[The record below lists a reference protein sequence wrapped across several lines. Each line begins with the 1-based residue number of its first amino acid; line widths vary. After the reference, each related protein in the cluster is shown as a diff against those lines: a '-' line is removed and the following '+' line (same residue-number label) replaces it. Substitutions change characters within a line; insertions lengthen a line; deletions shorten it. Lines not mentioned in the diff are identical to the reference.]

1 MRSSDHHPGGWWTAL
16 GGWFAVRFGLL
27 GSFVVEDAGGTP
39 RQIGTP
45 KARALLAVLLLRG
58 GSPVSWDTVKTAIWG
73 ESVPATARASLHN
86 HVARLRRDLDEGG
99 DRIQVTP
106 AGFRL
111 RVLDDE
117 LDVTRFDRYVC
128 RARTARLAED
138 WAEVEA
144 LTGSALALWRGA
156 PLSDVPLPDT
166 EREPF
171 VRRMEEARL
180 QVLEWGYEADLH
192 LGRHQGIAAEL
203 AELVA
208 AHPLRETFVGQLML
222 ALHRSGRPADA
233 LLAYDT
239 ARRTIRRELGVDPEP
254 GLVELHR
261 RILTLDPSL
270 TAQPAAEPQTT
281 PPPATD
287 ALPLDL
293 PIPHPIAT
301 DAPAD
306 PHPTPHQ
313 LPSSPADFTGR
324 EQELDR
330 IVGELAE
337 ADRPDGATVL
347 VHRVS
352 GSGGMGKTTLMV
364 RAAHQIRERFPD
376 GQIFLDLGGMTT
388 MPMSPENALGLLLRT
403 LGVAPEEVPGG
414 LQARSA
420 LFRSL
425 IAGRRMLILLDDAGD
440 AAQIRPLLPGAAG
453 SAVLVTSRRR
463 LVSFPG
469 VRIDLGALPDDAARR
484 LLASIAGEDRV
495 AAQPSATA
503 EVLRACGGMP
513 LALRL
518 AGSRLAARPAWSVQD
533 LAHRLTSHGRVLRE
547 LYADDLHV
555 RTALQMSYE
564 LLLQESQES
573 QESQEPQG
581 SYESQEPQGSQ
592 APPGSRGHAGPA
604 RAFRLLGLMP
614 SAAFGTAVA
623 AAVLD
628 CDERSVEDWLEALV
642 DAHLLE
648 SPAPGRY
655 QFHCLLQALAVE
667 LAEESDSEEERALAV
682 ERLVLWCLHGADAAT
697 ARLAP
702 AARRV
707 PLDACARLRGP
718 FVDYD
723 EAYGWYE
730 REREVL
736 VAAVSLAHEAGLH
749 TQAWSLAA
757 SLWAYLRLGRNDD
770 WLTTHTVGLAAART
784 IGDEQ
789 AEAWMLNGL
798 GNQVLHT
805 GRPAEAIGYF
815 RRVLRIHEGVPGRDA
830 ELSAVFNNMGTCFTD
845 LGDHESALHHYRKS
859 LVREPES
866 CATLNNMADAL
877 SHLGRQDE
885 ALDVLDRAEAIQRA
899 TRDLV
904 SLAIGLRVR
913 GDVLRAAD
921 RAAEA
926 VEAYRRALALQ
937 RLGGDQHSEAVS
949 LMGLGDALADLQRQ
963 TEAEACWG
971 KALRWMERLGD
982 QGRSVD
988 LRKRLA
994 GA

>member
-1 MRSSDHHPGGWWTAL
+1 M
-16 GGWFAVRFGLL
+16 RFGLL

-270 TAQPAAEPQTT
+270 TAQPATEPQTT

-287 ALPLDL
+287 APTLDL

-388 MPMSPENALGLLLRT
+388 MPMTPESALGLLLRT
-403 LGVAPEEVPGG
+403 LGVAPEEVPCG

-420 LFRSL
+420 QFRSL

-495 AAQPSATA
+495 AAQPSATT

-573 QESQEPQG
+573 QEPQE
-581 SYESQEPQGSQ
+581 S
-592 APPGSRGHAGPA
+592 PGHTGRTGPA

-614 SAAFGTAVA
+614 SAAFGTAAA

-707 PLDACARLRGP
+707 PLDAGARLRGP
-718 FVDYD
+718 FADYD

-749 TQAWSLAA
+749 AQAWSLAA
-757 SLWAYLRLGRNDD
+757 SLWAYVRLGRNDD
-770 WLTTHTVGLAAART
+770 WLTTHTVGLAAARAT
-784 IGDEQ
+784 GDER

-798 GNQVLHT
+798 GNQVLKT

-830 ELSAVFNNMGTCFTD
+830 ELSAVLNNIGTCFTD

-859 LVREPES
+859 LAREPES

-877 SHLGRQDE
+877 SHLGRHDE

-949 LMGLGDALADLQRQ
+949 LMGLGDALADLERQ

>member
-1 MRSSDHHPGGWWTAL
+1 MNGSGGKV
-16 GGWFAVRFGLL
+16 AVRFGLL
-27 GSFVVEDAGGTP
+27 GSFVVEDTGGTP
-39 RQIGTP
+39 RRVGTP
-45 KARALLAVLLLRG
+45 KARALLTVLLLRPNA
-58 GSPVSWDTVKTAIWG
+58 PVSWDTVKTAIWG

-86 HVARLRRDLDEGG
+86 HVARLRRDLEPCG
-99 DRIQVTP
+99 DRNRGDREASGREAGDQDTDVPESRIQVTP

-117 LDVTRFDRYVC
+117 LDVTRFDRYVS

-138 WAEVEA
+138 WTAVEE

-171 VRRMEEARL
+171 VRRLEEARL
-180 QVLEWGYEADLH
+180 QVLEWRYEADLH

-239 ARRTIRRELGVDPEP
+239 ARRTIRGELGVDPEP

-261 RILTLDPSL
+261 RILTLDPEL
-270 TAQPAAEPQTT
+270 TAPQAPAEPT
-281 PPPATD
+281 PPPGPPPSAPQPAPPSASPSTP
-287 ALPLDL
+287 PL
-293 PIPHPIAT
+293 
-301 DAPAD
+301 AD
-306 PHPTPHQ
+306 TQPVPHQ

-324 EQELDR
+324 EDELGR
-330 IVGELAE
+330 IVGELTAT
-337 ADRPDGATVL
+337 DRPGGATVL

-352 GSGGMGKTTLMV
+352 GGGGMGKTTLMV

-376 GQIFLDLGGMTT
+376 GQVFLDLGGMTA
-388 MPMSPENALGLLLRT
+388 MPMAPEAALGVLLRT
-403 LGVAPEEVPGG
+403 LGVASEEVPCG
-414 LQARSA
+414 LQSRSA
-420 LFRSL
+420 LFRSV
-425 IAGRRMLILLDDAGD
+425 IADRRMLILLDDAGD

-463 LVSFPG
+463 LASFPG
-469 VRIDLGALPDDAARR
+469 VRIDLGALPDDAAHR
-484 LLASIAGEDRV
+484 LLASIVGEDRV
-495 AAQPSATA
+495 AAQPAATA

-533 LAHRLTSHGRVLRE
+533 LALRLTSHGCVLRE

-564 LLLQESQES
+564 LLLQESA
-573 QESQEPQG
+573 G
-581 SYESQEPQGSQ
+581 
-592 APPGSRGHAGPA
+592 RTGPA

-614 SAAFGTAVA
+614 SVAFGTAA
-623 AAVLD
+623 AAALLD
-628 CDERSVEDWLEALV
+628 CDELSVEDWLEALV

-655 QFHCLLQALAVE
+655 QFHCLLQALARE
-667 LAEESDSEEERALAV
+667 LADETDPERERRRAV
-682 ERLVLWCLHGADAAT
+682 DRFVLWCLRGADAAT

-707 PLDACARLRGP
+707 PLDPDTRRPVSFAG
-718 FVDYD
+718 YD
-723 EAYGWYE
+723 EAYAWCE

-736 VAAVSLAHEAGLH
+736 VAAVTLAHETGLH
-749 TQAWSLAA
+749 AHSWKLAA
-757 SLWAYLRLGRNDD
+757 ALWAYFRLGLSDD
-770 WLTTHTVGLAAART
+770 WLATHTVGLAAAT
-784 IGDEQ
+784 ATGDDR
-789 AEAWMLNGL
+789 AEAWMLNGI
-798 GNQVLHT
+798 GNQVQNS
-805 GRPAEAIGYF
+805 GRSAEAITYF
-815 RRVLRIHEGVPGRDA
+815 RRALRVHEGEPDRDA
-830 ELSAVFNNMGTCFTD
+830 ELSAVLNNIGTCFTD
-845 LGDHESALHHYRKS
+845 LGDHASALQHYQGS

-866 CATLNNMADAL
+866 CATMNNMADAL
-877 SHLGRQDE
+877 SHLGRHEE
-885 ALDVLDRAEAIQRA
+885 ALAVLDRAEEIQRA

-913 GDVLRAAD
+913 GDVLSGAG

-949 LMGLGDALADLQRQ
+949 LMGLGDALAALGDRA
-963 TEAEACWG
+963 EAEVCWG
-971 KALRWMERLGD
+971 KALRWMETLGD

-988 LRKRLA
+988 LRGRLA
-994 GA
+994 RSCARPTP

>member
-1 MRSSDHHPGGWWTAL
+1 M

-86 HVARLRRDLDEGG
+86 HVARLRRDLDESG

-270 TAQPAAEPQTT
+270 TAQPATEPQTA
-281 PPPATD
+281 PPPATS
-287 ALPLDL
+287 APTPHFPTLD
-293 PIPHPIAT
+293 PPAADPSADPHPT
-301 DAPAD
+301 

-388 MPMSPENALGLLLRT
+388 MPMPPESALGLLLRA
-403 LGVAPEEVPGG
+403 LGVAPEEVPCG

-420 LFRSL
+420 QFRSL

-564 LLLQESQES
+564 LLLQEPQEPQEPQES
-573 QESQEPQG
+573 QGSQEPQG
-581 SYESQEPQGSQ
+581 HSGH
-592 APPGSRGHAGPA
+592 PGHSGHTGPA

-614 SAAFGTAVA
+614 SAAFGTAAA

-667 LAEESDSEEERALAV
+667 LAEESDSEKERALAV
-682 ERLVLWCLHGADAAT
+682 ERFVLWCLHGADAAT
-697 ARLAP
+697 VRLAP

-707 PLDACARLRGP
+707 PLDAGARLRGP
-718 FVDYD
+718 FADYD

-749 TQAWSLAA
+749 VQAWSLAA
-757 SLWAYLRLGRNDD
+757 SLWAYVRLGRTDD
-770 WLTTHTVGLAAART
+770 WLATHTVGLAAARAT
-784 IGDEQ
+784 GDER

-798 GNQVLHT
+798 GNQVLKT

-877 SHLGRQDE
+877 SHLGRHDE

-913 GDVLRAAD
+913 GDVLRGAD

-937 RLGGDQHSEAVS
+937 RLGGDKHSEAVS
-949 LMGLGDALADLQRQ
+949 LTGLGDALADLERQ

>member
-1 MRSSDHHPGGWWTAL
+1 M
-16 GGWFAVRFGLL
+16 RFGLL

-86 HVARLRRDLDEGG
+86 HVARLRRDLDESG

-117 LDVTRFDRYVC
+117 LDVTLFDRYVC

-144 LTGSALALWRGA
+144 LTCSALALWRGA

-281 PPPATD
+281 PAPATN
-287 ALPLDL
+287 APTADL
-293 PIPHPIAT
+293 RIPHPIV
-301 DAPAD
+301 AD
-306 PHPTPHQ
+306 PTAEPHPTPHQ

-364 RAAHQIRERFPD
+364 RAAHEIRERFPD

-388 MPMSPENALGLLLRT
+388 MPMPPESALGLLLRT
-403 LGVAPEEVPGG
+403 LGVAPEEVPCG

-420 LFRSL
+420 QFRSL

-440 AAQIRPLLPGAAG
+440 AAQIRPLLPGSAG

-484 LLASIAGEDRV
+484 LLASIAGEDRI
-495 AAQPSATA
+495 AARPAATA

-564 LLLQESQES
+564 LLLQESQEP
-573 QESQEPQG
+573 QESQG
-581 SYESQEPQGSQ
+581 SQGSQ
-592 APPGSRGHAGPA
+592 GPPGHTGPA

-682 ERLVLWCLHGADAAT
+682 ERFVLWCLHGADAAT

-707 PLDACARLRGP
+707 PLDAGARLRGP
-718 FVDYD
+718 FADYD

-749 TQAWSLAA
+749 AQAWSLAA

-770 WLTTHTVGLAAART
+770 WLATHTVGLAAARAT
-784 IGDEQ
+784 GDER

-798 GNQVLHT
+798 GNQVLNT

-815 RRVLRIHEGVPGRDA
+815 RRALRIHEGMPGRDA
-830 ELSAVFNNMGTCFTD
+830 ELSAVFNNIGTCFTD

-877 SHLGRQDE
+877 SHLGRHDE

-913 GDVLRAAD
+913 GDVLRTAD

-949 LMGLGDALADLQRQ
+949 LMGLGDAFADLKRR

-988 LRKRLA
+988 LRQRLA

>member
-1 MRSSDHHPGGWWTAL
+1 
-16 GGWFAVRFGLL
+16 
-27 GSFVVEDAGGTP
+27 VVEDAEGTP

-58 GSPVSWDTVKTAIWG
+58 GSPVSWDTVKTGIWG
-73 ESVPATARASLHN
+73 ESVPVTARASLHN
-86 HVARLRRDLDEGG
+86 HVARLRRDLDENG

-144 LTGSALALWRGA
+144 LTCSALALWRGA
-156 PLSDVPLPDT
+156 PLSDVSLPDT

-270 TAQPAAEPQTT
+270 TAQPATEPQTT
-281 PPPATD
+281 RPPATNAPTPRFPTVD
-287 ALPLDL
+287 PPVTNPPVTDPSVTDPSVINPSVTDPRATDPSAD
-293 PIPHPIAT
+293 PHPT
-301 DAPAD
+301 

-388 MPMSPENALGLLLRT
+388 MPMPPESALGLLLRA
-403 LGVAPEEVPGG
+403 LGVAPEEVPCG

-420 LFRSL
+420 QFRSL

-469 VRIDLGALPDDAARR
+469 VRIDLGALPDDAAHR

-495 AAQPSATA
+495 AAQPSATT

-564 LLLQESQES
+564 LLLQESQDS
-573 QESQEPQG
+573 QESQGPQ
-581 SYESQEPQGSQ
+581 ESQRS
-592 APPGSRGHAGPA
+592 PGRTGHTRHTGPA

-667 LAEESDSEEERALAV
+667 LAEESDSEEERGLAV
-682 ERLVLWCLHGADAAT
+682 ERFVLWCLHGADAAT

-707 PLDACARLRGP
+707 PLDAGARLRGP
-718 FVDYD
+718 FADYD
-723 EAYGWYE
+723 EAYGWFE

-749 TQAWSLAA
+749 AQAWSLAA
-757 SLWAYLRLGRNDD
+757 SLWAYVRLGRNDD
-770 WLTTHTVGLAAART
+770 WLTTHTVGLAAARAT
-784 IGDEQ
+784 GDER

-798 GNQVLHT
+798 GNQVLKT

-815 RRVLRIHEGVPGRDA
+815 RRVLRIHEGAPGRDA

-877 SHLGRQDE
+877 SHLGRHDE

-913 GDVLRAAD
+913 GDVLRGAD

-949 LMGLGDALADLQRQ
+949 LMGLGDALADLKRQ

>member
-1 MRSSDHHPGGWWTAL
+1 M
-16 GGWFAVRFGLL
+16 RFGLL
-27 GSFVVEDAGGTP
+27 GSFVVEDAEGTP
-39 RQIGTP
+39 RRIGTP

-58 GSPVSWDTVKTAIWG
+58 DSPVSWDTVKTAIWG

-86 HVARLRRDLDEGG
+86 HVARLRRDLDESG

-117 LDVTRFDRYVC
+117 LDVTRFDRYLC

-138 WAEVEA
+138 WAAVEA
-144 LTGSALALWRGA
+144 LTRSALALWRGA

-166 EREPF
+166 EREPV
-171 VRRMEEARL
+171 VRRLEEARL

-203 AELVA
+203 AALVA

-222 ALHRSGRPADA
+222 ALHRSGRQADA

-261 RILTLDPSL
+261 RILTLDPAL
-270 TAQPAAEPQTT
+270 TAPRTSTAPQASTTALTSAAPTAQRTPTPQPPTTPTPPLPEPPLPTPADLTDPPAATHPV
-281 PPPATD
+281 PA
-287 ALPLDL
+287 PV
-293 PIPHPIAT
+293 
-301 DAPAD
+301 
-306 PHPTPHQ
+306 PHQ

-324 EQELDR
+324 EHELDR
-330 IVGELAE
+330 IVGELAA

-376 GQIFLDLGGMTT
+376 GQIFLDLGGMTA
-388 MPMSPENALGLLLRT
+388 MPMPPESALGLLLRT
-403 LGVAPEEVPGG
+403 LGVAPEEVPSG

-425 IAGRRMLILLDDAGD
+425 IARRRMLILLDDAGD

-469 VRIDLGALPDDAARR
+469 VRIDLGALPDDAAHR
-484 LLASIAGEDRV
+484 LLASIVGEDRV

-564 LLLQESQES
+564 LLQESQE
-573 QESQEPQG
+573 
-581 SYESQEPQGSQ
+581 
-592 APPGSRGHAGPA
+592 RTGPA

-614 SAAFGTAVA
+614 GGAFGTAA
-623 AAVLD
+623 AAALLD
-628 CDERSVEDWLEALV
+628 CDEMSVEDWLEALV

-655 QFHCLLQALAVE
+655 QFHCLLRELARE
-667 LAEESDSEEERALAV
+667 LAEETDTERERTRAV
-682 ERLVLWCLHGADAAT
+682 ERLVEWCLRGADAAT
-697 ARLAP
+697 ARVAP
-702 AARRV
+702 AGRRV
-707 PLDACARLRGP
+707 PLEPAQRQPVSFTG
-718 FVDYD
+718 YD

-730 REREVL
+730 RERETL
-736 VAAVSLAHEAGLH
+736 VAAVSLAHETGLH
-749 TQAWSLAA
+749 AQSWKLAA
-757 SLWAYLRLGRNDD
+757 SLWAYLRLGGHHDD
-770 WLTTHTVGLAAART
+770 WLCTHTVGLAAARAA
-784 IGDEQ
+784 GDER

-798 GNQVLHT
+798 GNQVKQA
-805 GRPAEAIGYF
+805 GRPAEAITYF
-815 RRVLRIHEGVPGRDA
+815 RRVLSLHEGRPGRDA
-830 ELSAVFNNMGTCFTD
+830 ELSAVLNNLGTCFTD
-845 LGDHESALHHYRKS
+845 LGDHEPALRHYRES
-859 LVREPES
+859 LVWEPSS

-877 SHLGRQDE
+877 AHLDRHDE
-885 ALDVLDRAEAIQRA
+885 ALDVLDRAEKIQRA
-899 TRDLV
+899 TRDRV

-913 GDVLRAAD
+913 GDVLRGAG
-921 RAAEA
+921 RPAEA

-949 LMGLGDALADLQRQ
+949 LTGLGDALAALGDRS
-963 TEAEACWG
+963 EAETCWG
-971 KALRWMERLGD
+971 KALHWMEHLGD
-982 QGRSVD
+982 EGRTVG
-988 LRKRLA
+988 LRRRLTRA
-994 GA
+994 

>member
-1 MRSSDHHPGGWWTAL
+1 MV
-16 GGWFAVRFGLL
+16 AVRFALL

-39 RQIGTP
+39 LQVGTP
-45 KARALLAVLLLRG
+45 KARALLAVLLLRA

-73 ESVPATARASLHN
+73 ASVPATARASLHN
-86 HVARLRRDLDEGG
+86 HVARLRRDLDPGG

-117 LDVTRFDRYVC
+117 LDVTRFDRYLS

-138 WAEVEA
+138 WAAVEA

-156 PLSDVPLPDT
+156 PLSDVPLPDA
-166 EREPF
+166 ERDPF
-171 VRRMEEARL
+171 VRRLEESRL
-180 QVLEWGYEADLH
+180 QVLEWRYEADLH

-208 AHPLRETFVGQLML
+208 AHPLRETFVGLLML
-222 ALHRSGRPADA
+222 ALHRSGRTADA

-261 RILTLDPSL
+261 RILTLDPAL
-270 TAQPAAEPQTT
+270 TAPQPAEPQPAAEPLPSASGSGSASADPSPT
-281 PPPATD
+281 PPPG
-287 ALPLDL
+287 PSE
-293 PIPHPIAT
+293 PHPS
-301 DAPAD
+301 PAAD
-306 PHPTPHQ
+306 THPVPLQ

-324 EQELDR
+324 EQELGR
-330 IVGELAE
+330 IVGELTAT
-337 ADRPDGATVL
+337 DRPDGATVL

-364 RAAHQIRERFPD
+364 RAAHQIRACFPD
-376 GQIFLDLGGMTT
+376 GQIFLDLGGMTA

-403 LGVAPEEVPGG
+403 LGVAPDEVPGG

-469 VRIDLGALPDDAARR
+469 VRIDLGALPDDAAHR
-484 LLASIAGEDRV
+484 LLASIVGEDRV
-495 AAQPSATA
+495 TAQPSATV

-533 LAHRLTSHGRVLRE
+533 LAHRLTRHGRVLRE

-564 LLLQESQES
+564 LLLQES
-573 QESQEPQG
+573 
-581 SYESQEPQGSQ
+581 
-592 APPGSRGHAGPA
+592 AGHTGPA

-614 SAAFGTAVA
+614 SVAFGTAA
-623 AAVLD
+623 AAALLD
-628 CDERSVEDWLEALV
+628 CDERAVEDRLEALV

-655 QFHCLLQALAVE
+655 QFHCLLQE
-667 LAEESDSEEERALAV
+667 LARELAGETDTEQERTRAV
-682 ERLVLWCLHGADAAT
+682 ERLVLWCLRGADAAT
-697 ARLAP
+697 GRLAP

-707 PLDACARLRGP
+707 PLEPAPGRPVSFAG
-718 FVDYD
+718 YD
-723 EAYGWYE
+723 EAHAWCE
-730 REREVL
+730 RERDVL
-736 VAAVSLAHEAGLH
+736 VAAVSLAHETGLH
-749 TQAWSLAA
+749 ARSWSLAA
-757 SLWAYLRLGRNDD
+757 SLWAYVRLGHSDD
-770 WLTTHTVGLAAART
+770 WLTTHTVGLAAAT
-784 IGDEQ
+784 AAGDER

-798 GNQVLHT
+798 GNQVQKI
-805 GRPAEAIGYF
+805 GRPAEAIAYF
-815 RRVLRIHEGVPGRDA
+815 RRALRVHEGAPGRDA
-830 ELSAVFNNMGTCFTD
+830 ELSAVFNNIGTCFTD
-845 LGDHESALHHYRKS
+845 LRDHESALQHYRKS
-859 LVREPES
+859 LVLEPTS

-877 SHLGRQDE
+877 SHLGRHDE
-885 ALDVLDRAEAIQRA
+885 ALDVLDRAEGIQRA
-899 TRDLV
+899 TRDRV

-913 GDVLRAAD
+913 GDVLRGAG

-937 RLGGDQHSEAVS
+937 RLGGDQYSEAVS
-949 LMGLGDALADLQRQ
+949 LTGFGDALADLGDRA
-963 TEAEACWG
+963 EAEACWG

-982 QGRSVD
+982 QGRTVG

>member
-1 MRSSDHHPGGWWTAL
+1 MV
-16 GGWFAVRFGLL
+16 AVRFGLL
-27 GSFVVEDAGGTP
+27 GSFVVEDVGGTP
-39 RQIGTP
+39 RQVGTP
-45 KARALLAVLLLRG
+45 KARALLAVLLLRANA
-58 GSPVSWDTVKTAIWG
+58 PVSWDTVKTAIWG

-86 HVARLRRDLDEGG
+86 HVARLRRDLDPGCDGAAEDQGI
-99 DRIQVTP
+99 DAPESRIQVTP

-117 LDVTRFDRYVC
+117 LDVTRFDRYIS

-138 WAEVEA
+138 WTAVEE
-144 LTGSALALWRGA
+144 LTGAALALWRGA
-156 PLSDVPLPDT
+156 PLSDVPLPDS

-171 VRRMEEARL
+171 VRRLEEARL
-180 QVLEWGYEADLH
+180 QVLEWRYEADLH

-203 AELVA
+203 AALVA

-239 ARRTIRRELGVDPEP
+239 ARRTIRGELGVDPEP

-261 RILTLDPSL
+261 RILTLDPAL
-270 TAQPAAEPQTT
+270 TAPQAPAEPLPLPSPSHPVRTDAD
-281 PPPATD
+281 PPADT
-287 ALPLDL
+287 
-293 PIPHPIAT
+293 HPV
-301 DAPAD
+301 
-306 PHPTPHQ
+306 PHQ

-330 IVGELAE
+330 IVGELTAT
-337 ADRPDGATVL
+337 DRPGGATVL

-403 LGVAPEEVPGG
+403 LGAAPEEVPGG

-469 VRIDLGALPDDAARR
+469 VRIDLGALPDDAAHR
-484 LLASIAGEDRV
+484 LLASIVGEDRV
-495 AAQPSATA
+495 AARPAATE

-533 LAHRLTSHGRVLRE
+533 LAQRLTSHGRVLRE

-564 LLLQESQES
+564 LLLQEST
-573 QESQEPQG
+573 
-581 SYESQEPQGSQ
+581 
-592 APPGSRGHAGPA
+592 ARTGPA

-614 SAAFGTAVA
+614 SVAFGTEA
-623 AAVLD
+623 AAALLD
-628 CDERSVEDWLEALV
+628 CDEMSVEDWLEALV

-655 QFHCLLQALAVE
+655 QFHCLLQELARE
-667 LAEESDSEEERALAV
+667 LAEETDTAEERTRAV
-682 ERLVLWCLHGADAAT
+682 ERLVLWCLRGADAAT

-702 AARRV
+702 SARRV
-707 PLDACARLRGP
+707 PLGP
-718 FVDYD
+718 DPRRPVTFAGYD
-723 EAYGWYE
+723 EAYGWSE
-730 REREVL
+730 REHDVL
-736 VAAVSLAHEAGLH
+736 VAAVSLAHETGLYA
-749 TQAWSLAA
+749 QSWSLAA
-757 SLWAYLRLGRNDD
+757 SLWAYVRLGRNDD
-770 WLTTHTVGLAAART
+770 WLSTHTVGLAAARAL
-784 IGDEQ
+784 GDKR
-789 AEAWMLNGL
+789 AEAWMLNGI
-798 GNQVLHT
+798 GNQIQQA
-805 GRPAEAIGYF
+805 GRPAEAITYF
-815 RRVLRIHEGVPGRDA
+815 RRALRLHEGVRGRDA
-830 ELSAVFNNMGTCFTD
+830 ELSSVFNNIGTCFTD
-845 LGDHESALHHYRKS
+845 LGDHEPALHHYRES
-859 LVREPES
+859 LAWDPKS
-866 CATLNNMADAL
+866 CATLNNTAHAL
-877 SHLGRQDE
+877 SHLGRHDE
-885 ALDVLDRAEAIQRA
+885 ALDVLDRAEEIQRA
-899 TRDLV
+899 THDRV

-913 GDVLRAAD
+913 GGVLRAAG
-921 RAAEA
+921 RPAEA

-949 LMGLGDALADLQRQ
+949 LMGLGDALADLGDK
-963 TEAEACWG
+963 TGAESCWG

-982 QGRSVD
+982 QGRTVE
-988 LRKRLA
+988 LRKRLE
-994 GA
+994 GAATP